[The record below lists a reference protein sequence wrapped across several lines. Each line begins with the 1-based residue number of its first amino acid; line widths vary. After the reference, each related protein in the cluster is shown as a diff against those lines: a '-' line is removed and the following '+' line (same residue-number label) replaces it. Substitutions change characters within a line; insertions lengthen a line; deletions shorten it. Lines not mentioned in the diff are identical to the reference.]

1 MNVLKLKGVMVEK
14 GFNQKMLAKRLGMS
28 ERTMQL
34 RLKHGRFGTDEAEK
48 SAIYSTLIEIHLSK
62 FFCLKNRLKSE
73 NAEHSKALGNA

>member
-48 SAIYSTLIEIHLSK
+48 IGDILNIDRDTLIEIFLPEKS
-62 FFCLKNRLKSE
+62 LKKRKEQLKGEVS
-73 NAEHSKALGNA
+73 

>member
-48 SAIYSTLIEIHLSK
+48 IGDILNIDRDTLIEIFLPE
-62 FFCLKNRLKSE
+62 KSLE
-73 NAEHSKALGNA
+73 KRKCGA

>member
-48 SAIYSTLIEIHLSK
+48 IGDILNIDRDTLIEIFLPEKS
-62 FFCLKNRLKSE
+62 LKKRKCG
-73 NAEHSKALGNA
+73 A

>member
-48 SAIYSTLIEIHLSK
+48 IGDILNIDRDTLIEIFLPE
-62 FFCLKNRLKSE
+62 KSLE
-73 NAEHSKALGNA
+73 KRKYGA